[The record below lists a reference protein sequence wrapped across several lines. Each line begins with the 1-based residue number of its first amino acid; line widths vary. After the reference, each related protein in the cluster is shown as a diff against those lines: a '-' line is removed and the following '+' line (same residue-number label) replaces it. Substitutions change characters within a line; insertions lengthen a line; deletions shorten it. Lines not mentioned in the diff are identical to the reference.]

1 MRGLGLL
8 LLLTA
13 LGACK
18 DTPAPPAPPTEP
30 EKPAEEVAR
39 PKLAVDAGTL
49 PARHA
54 APTPLVDSAL
64 KEGAF
69 AVWEVQA
76 ATLPAGT
83 RASFS
88 VLTISDDAV
97 EVLLTVK
104 PPRGKTP
111 PALEKGLR
119 FLMAR
124 PPMPAQP
131 KLLPPGASLPVRS
144 DWGFHPDPGRRYDK
158 ADTKA
163 DTVTVGNRPVACT
176 RFEVKSG
183 SDFARGCV
191 AAKTSP
197 VGFFGGA
204 VELDEPLL
212 RARLVDFGVQPAPK
226 SEAPLAFRPGQV
238 ATYTSDAP
246 GVAPITDAWLSG
258 GSRIRYA
265 TSEADSSWEGTL
277 LEVLF
282 DLAALERMEESAYAT
297 SYRVNGDRFAALTF
311 KTNSHGPN
319 DEVITEEWVHAEDP
333 WRLQD
338 APVWVRFWPLEHGL
352 GATEIDS
359 TLSLTEWK

>member
-1 MRGLGLL
+1 MRRLGLL
-8 LLLTA
+8 VVLTA

-18 DTPAPPAPPTEP
+18 QTPAAAPIEAEKSP
-30 EKPAEEVAR
+30 EEAAKPK
-39 PKLAVDAGTL
+39 PVDAGA
-49 PARHA
+49 PAA
-54 APTPLVDSAL
+54 VKKPTPVALVDPAL
-64 KEGAF
+64 KEGAY
-69 AVWEVQA
+69 AVWDVQA

-83 RASFS
+83 RAGFV
-88 VLTISDDAV
+88 VLSISDEAV
-97 EVLLTVK
+97 EVLMTVK
-104 PPRGKTP
+104 LPRGKTP

-119 FLMAR
+119 FLLLR
-124 PPMPAQP
+124 TPLVAQP
-131 KLLPPGASLPVRS
+131 KLLPPGASLPVHA
-144 DWGFHPDPGRRYDK
+144 DTGFHPEPGRRYDK
-158 ADTKA
+158 AEAKSDA
-163 DTVTVGNRPVACT
+163 VMVGGRSVPCL

-183 SDFARGCV
+183 SDFARGCI

-204 VELDEPLL
+204 VELEQSLL
-212 RARLVDFGVQPAPK
+212 RLRLVDFGVQPPSK
-226 SEAPLAFRPGQV
+226 SEAPFAFRPGQV
-238 ATYTSDAP
+238 ATYSSDAP

-258 GSRIRYA
+258 GNRIRYA
-265 TSEADSSWEGTL
+265 TSEDNSSWEGTL

-311 KTNSHGPN
+311 KSNGRGPN

-338 APVWVRFWPLEHGL
+338 APVWVRFWPLQHGL
-352 GATEIDS
+352 GGQEIDS